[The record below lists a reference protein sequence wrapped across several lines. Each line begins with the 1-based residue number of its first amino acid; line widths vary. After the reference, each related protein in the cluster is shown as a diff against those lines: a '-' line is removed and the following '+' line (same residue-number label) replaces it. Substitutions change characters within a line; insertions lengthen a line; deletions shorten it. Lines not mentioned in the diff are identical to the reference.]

1 MMKMSSTLFSPA
13 TPVTLYD
20 TTLRDGT
27 QREGISLSVEDKLKI
42 ARKLDELGI
51 HYIEGGYP
59 GSNPKDREFFVRA
72 RMLPWRKA
80 RIVAFGSSRYKDN
93 RAEND
98 PNLRALLDAGTETVT
113 IVCKN
118 SRLHVERV
126 LGTTL
131 ENNLR
136 MIADSIGFLK
146 QRGREVF
153 YDAEHFFD
161 GYKENPAYARACLR
175 AAFEAGADCLV
186 LCDTNGGTLTSE
198 LASIVRAVVDEFGP
212 LGAKIGIHTHND
224 CELAVANSLAAIEA
238 GAVHVQGTINGYG
251 ERCGNAN
258 LCAIIPNLKLK
269 MGIDCVSWEELA
281 RLTEVSRYVAEIA
294 NLIHD
299 NHMAYV
305 GASAFAHKAG
315 YHADGMLKEPTSYQ
329 HVDPALVGNGQRILV
344 SELSGKASIL
354 GKARE
359 FGIELGSKEAA
370 AAFFERVKELEKQ
383 GYQFEGAEASF
394 ELLLRRAAPDYRP
407 PFKVIDFLALVETRR
422 GSAVFA
428 EATVKLEIN
437 GEIQHTVADGNG
449 PVHALDQAL
458 RKALLPYY
466 PEVANLRL
474 TDYKVRVIDGTSAT
488 AAAVRVLIES
498 TDSVRRWSTV
508 GASTNIIEASWFALV
523 DSLEYG
529 LLVVQRALAREP
541 AGA

>member
-1 MMKMSSTLFSPA
+1 MSSTMFSPA

-59 GSNPKDREFFVRA
+59 GSNPKDREFFARA
-72 RMLPWRKA
+72 RLMPWRKA

-93 RAEND
+93 RAESD

-118 SRLHVERV
+118 SQLHVERV

-136 MIADSIGFLK
+136 MIADSVGFLK
-146 QRGREVF
+146 QHGREVF

-175 AAFEAGADCLV
+175 AALEAGADCLV

-198 LASIVRAVVDEFGP
+198 LTPIVRAVVDEFGP
-212 LGAKIGIHTHND
+212 LGARIGIHTHND

-269 MGIDCVSWEELA
+269 MGIDCISWEELA

-329 HVDPALVGNGQRILV
+329 HVDPALVGNEQRILV

-449 PVHALDQAL
+449 PVNALDQAL

-498 TDSVRRWSTV
+498 TDGVRRWSTV

-529 LLVVQRALAREP
+529 LLVAQRALAREP
-541 AGA
+541 VGA